1 MKFLLQIIF
10 LSFVFI
16 SHSKNNISIIKE
28 LQKKSE
34 NYKTNNQLDS
44 VISIEKKII
53 LLSKKN
59 NYKLGEANAYGR
71 IGLAYKL
78 KGKFPIALKNLF
90 HSLLLYEK
98 LKDKKGIVYQLGN
111 IGTVY
116 ASLHQNQKALSYYTR
131 ALKISKEI
139 NDQKSISS
147 QYLNIAVCYTEW
159 DSLDLAE
166 AYYLKS
172 LEIDKKINNRL
183 NIAMNLTNI
192 GSLYARKQNQEKS
205 LYYYF
210 QSLKYYDSKNDF
222 YEIANG
228 YINISASYAEKFDKK
243 SAFKYLDSA
252 FVYSD
257 KVDDLEFKTQL
268 EWISHQIFESFGDD
282 KMALF
287 HYKKHIEY
295 RDQLFNEENNRKN
308 LEAEIN
314 YSYQK
319 KKLNDQIKQSKKIGE
334 INARNRIFKLSAY
347 FSIFI
352 LSLLS
357 FGIFFYIRSKNN
369 KKQLEL
375 KKEFSRQT
383 IVNQES
389 EKKRISQE
397 LHDSVGQNVL
407 FIRNQ
412 LIQKNQVELIEAT
425 DATLD
430 EIRSISRELYPAQ
443 LNQFGLKVA
452 IENLFEKAS
461 ESTNMLLSIDFDKL
475 ENDLSKEI
483 EIHLFRIFQ
492 ESLSNSIKY
501 AKASSFRIIYDKTN
515 DKHIFIVQ
523 DNGIG
528 FDPKKLDLSSLKSNG
543 LLNMKERVSIL
554 NGKFSI
560 ETDLNKGVKIVIEL

>member
-1 MKFLLQIIF
+1 MKLILQIIF
-10 LSFVFI
+10 LGLIFT
-16 SHSKNNISIIKE
+16 SHSKNHISVIKD

-34 NYKTNNQLDS
+34 DYKANNQLDS
-44 VISIEKKII
+44 VISLEKKII
-53 LLSKKN
+53 LLSQKN
-59 NYKLGEANAYGR
+59 NYKIGEANAFGR

-90 HSLLLYEK
+90 HSLLLFEK

-116 ASLHQNQKALSYYTR
+116 ASLHQNQKAFSYYSR

-147 QYLNIAVCYTEW
+147 QYSNIAVCYTEW

-183 NIAMNLTNI
+183 NIALNLTNI
-192 GSLYARKQNQEKS
+192 GSVYARKQNQDKS
-205 LYYYF
+205 LDYYF
-210 QSLKYYDSKNDF
+210 QALEYYDTKNDF

-243 SAFKYLDSA
+243 SALKYLDSA
-252 FVYSD
+252 FVYGD
-257 KVDDLEFKTQL
+257 KVDDLDFKTLL
-268 EWISHQIFESFGDD
+268 EWIAHQIFESFGDD

-295 RDQLFNEENNRKN
+295 RDLLFNEENNRKN

-357 FGIFFYIRSKNN
+357 FGIFFYIRFKNN
-369 KKQLEL
+369 KKQLVL
-375 KKEFSRQT
+375 KNEFSRQT
-383 IVNQES
+383 IVNQEA
-389 EKKRISQE
+389 EKKRIAQE

-412 LIQKNQVELIEAT
+412 LVQKNQVELIEAT
-425 DATLD
+425 DATLN
-430 EIRSISRELYPAQ
+430 EIRSISRDLYPTH
-443 LNQFGLKVA
+443 LNNYGLKAAV
-452 IENLFEKAS
+452 ENLFEKAK
-461 ESTNMLLSIDFDKL
+461 ESTQMLLSLDFDDFNVK
-475 ENDLSKEI
+475 LSKEV
-483 EIHLFRIFQ
+483 EINIYRIFQ
-492 ESLSNSIKY
+492 ECLSNAIKHSN
-501 AKASSFRIIYDKTN
+501 ASSFRIVYEKYN
-515 DKHIFIVQ
+515 HSNRFIIQ
-523 DNGIG
+523 DNGVG
-528 FDPKKLDLSSLKSNG
+528 FDQKSINLSSINSNG
-543 LLNMKERVSIL
+543 LLNIQERVSIL
-554 NGKFSI
+554 SGKLSVQS
-560 ETDLNKGVKIVIEL
+560 ENSKGVKIIIEI